1 MKAFTIQGFAAGCK
15 AAMAEA
21 ENRQL
26 AAKRYLEQ
34 ALADNDASEIIEK
47 LQAAVP
53 PGAGIGEM
61 IVHASDELTML
72 FARIPP
78 RFQSGIHNHT
88 VFACIGQLEG
98 EEVSTVFEPDG
109 EGQGLVAVRTFSSR
123 KGEVVD
129 LPADVIHSIENP
141 GDGYGMSL
149 HVYGGDFGALMD
161 KRSLWSA
168 NGHEEKAFDFVAL
181 VGESVKTMKQSRNDR
196 GLEALADAIP
206 AARPMID
213 NLPATD

>member
-1 MKAFTIQGFAAGCK
+1 MQPFTIEGFAKGCK
-15 AAMAEA
+15 AAMQQAED
-21 ENRQL
+21 R
-26 AAKRYLEQ
+26 AAAARRYLEQ
-34 ALADNDASEIIEK
+34 TLAENDAAEMIET

-98 EEVSTVFEPDG
+98 EEISTVFQPSADG
-109 EGQGLVAVRTFSSR
+109 GLTVANTRASR
-123 KGEVVD
+123 KGDVVE

-141 GDGYGMSL
+141 GDEYGMSL
-149 HVYGGDFGALMD
+149 HIYGGDFGALME

-168 NGHEEKAFDFVAL
+168 NGHEEQPFTFEAL

-196 GLEALADAIP
+196 GLEALAEAIP
-206 AARPMID
+206 AAKPMID
-213 NLPATD
+213 NA

>member
-1 MKAFTIQGFAAGCK
+1 MKEFTIEGFAEGCK
-15 AAMAEA
+15 AAMAGA
-21 ENRQL
+21 EDRKL

-34 ALADNDASEIIEK
+34 TLADNDAADIIEQ

-72 FARIPP
+72 FARVPP

-98 EEVSTVFEPDG
+98 EEVSTIFEADEEDG
-109 EGQGLVAVRTFSSR
+109 GLRAVRTQSCR
-123 KGEVVD
+123 KGEVID
-129 LPADVIHSIENP
+129 LPADVVHSIENP

-149 HVYGGDFGALMD
+149 HIYGGDFGALME

-168 NGHEEKAFDFVAL
+168 NGHEEKAFSFEAL
-181 VGESVKTMKQSRNDR
+181 VGESVSMMKQSRNDK
-196 GLEALADAIP
+196 GLEALAEAIP
-206 AARPMID
+206 AARPMIE
-213 NLPATD
+213 AGRAE

>member
-1 MKAFTIQGFAAGCK
+1 MKSFTIEGFAAGCK
-15 AAMAEA
+15 AAMNQAED
-21 ENRQL
+21 R
-26 AAKRYLEQ
+26 AAAARRYLERT
-34 ALADNDASEIIEK
+34 LAENDADEMIET

-72 FARIPP
+72 FARVPP

-98 EEVSTVFEPDG
+98 EEISTIFQPSEDG
-109 EGQGLVAVRTFSSR
+109 GLTAVNTRACR
-123 KGEVVD
+123 KGEVID

-149 HVYGGDFGALMD
+149 HIYGGDFGALMD
-161 KRSLWSA
+161 ERSLWSA
-168 NGHEEKAFDFVAL
+168 NGNEEQPFTFEAL
-181 VGESVKTMKQSRNDR
+181 VGESVRTMKQSRNQR
-196 GLEALADAIP
+196 GLEALAEAIP

-213 NLPATD
+213 SA